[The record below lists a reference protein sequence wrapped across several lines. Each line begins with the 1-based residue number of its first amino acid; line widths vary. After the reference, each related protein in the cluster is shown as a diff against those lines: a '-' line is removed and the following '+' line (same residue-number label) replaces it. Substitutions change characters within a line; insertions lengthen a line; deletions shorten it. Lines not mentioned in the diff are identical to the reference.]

1 VPRNPGGAAA
11 PARASRSLDKPAAPD
26 QGGKAAKGLR
36 SGSAAGPRSAH
47 RAGAGTRGRACR
59 RDRGMR
65 PVRHSS
71 QVRAHWS
78 AGRTRWSSGRGAAPR
93 AASTA
98 ARLKRAYSASRLR
111 SERAR
116 ACAASSSS
124 CSSSSCACR
133 ANRSESQRKGG
144 APRDSGLS
152 RSPRSLHGCMPR
164 TRVTT
169 SPAVRLLACAVLD
182 SVQAGLAGR
191 RTWQRGVR
199 LQTGASP
206 ALTATRASWPT
217 SPHTCAQHISR
228 SWYAKR
234 SATAR
239 LHINMPAVRR
249 RSVRP
254 TGMQNARSA
263 CGSGAPWPARPAARR
278 PASGAQRAAPPRPA
292 VGAAP
297 RSRRAS
303 QPRMPLGQRAARR
316 RRPPARA
323 RNWGA
328 LSLRLLHRRLP
339 RTGLAGADGF

>member
-169 SPAVRLLACAVLD
+169 SPAVRLLACAGLD
-182 SVQAGLAGR
+182 SVQAGLAGGQ
-191 RTWQRGVR
+191 TWQRGVR
-199 LQTGASP
+199 LETQSLPCTDRDMRLLRQA
-206 ALTATRASWPT
+206 
-217 SPHTCAQHISR
+217 HTCARNSFRALDMQSAQPPRASTSTCPQYAGRACARRGCKMRVAPAPAAHQRLLGQQRGVLLQARDTPLRRGLLSALRRAAVTPAGLVCLLVGVQR
-228 SWYAKR
+228 SDVGLLHARAIGVR
-234 SATAR
+234 SA
-239 LHINMPAVRR
+239 
-249 RSVRP
+249 
-254 TGMQNARSA
+254 
-263 CGSGAPWPARPAARR
+263 
-278 PASGAQRAAPPRPA
+278 
-292 VGAAP
+292 
-297 RSRRAS
+297 
-303 QPRMPLGQRAARR
+303 
-316 RRPPARA
+316 
-323 RNWGA
+323 
-328 LSLRLLHRRLP
+328 
-339 RTGLAGADGF
+339 